1 MVRAAREALV
11 AAWPRI
17 MRQPSNRTQALA
29 RGERRYAGA
38 KAAEQAERA
47 RQLGQPSAP
56 TFTRTWV
63 VVAAA
68 LEVADSGRT

>member
-17 MRQPSNRTQALA
+17 VRQPSNRTQALA

-47 RQLGQPSAP
+47 RQ
-56 TFTRTWV
+56 TR
-63 VVAAA
+63 AAERSN
-68 LEVADSGRT
+68 LHENMGGGGGGFGGG